1 VQVIARGGSR
11 SEMLQRLDAS
21 LKRMALAETGRR
33 PIVIP
38 ILLKV

>member
-1 VQVIARGGSR
+1 
-11 SEMLQRLDAS
+11 MLQRLEAA
-21 LKRMALAETGRR
+21 LKRIALAETGRR